1 MLQTLKLALMAALFL
16 PAIAGA
22 ATILVPE
29 QQPNIQAGITAAS
42 PGDTVSVASGT
53 YTVSMLSFQGKS
65 ITLLGRNG
73 SANTIIQPSASNTLL
88 LIQDVSGTSAVVD
101 GFTFRNGRA
110 SLDWHG
116 GCIAI
121 RNSSPTVRNNRFENC
136 QTIEGN
142 AGSSGGAIKVT
153 QNGNPLIQN
162 NVFDGNRS
170 YSQGGAIHII
180 EASGR
185 VLGNTFTGNIVSGQ
199 PVSGGGGVK
208 ATFSTGPI
216 IEVRGNQFHNN
227 EASFAGGA
235 ISAFA
240 SDMHII
246 DNIIVGNGNGRFG
259 GGIHLETLVDSGGDR
274 QFLITGNLI
283 EENYILDVPIPG
295 ITPAFDKVSGAGLH
309 LNFGV
314 APNFTSSTVQISSN
328 IIRNNIATD
337 SRCIDGVSSDSCSYG
352 GGIVFFNARP
362 ELQIVANNLIEGNIA
377 DVYAAANFDKVQLD
391 FRDNQVLS
399 NQARFTHPGVG
410 CVSNAAIHATTCLIR
425 RNLFIDNRYT
435 DSGTG
440 SGQANDS
447 GALNIRL
454 NSTQVINNLFANNF
468 GHFATVFAR
477 HEDAAGAITNF
488 HHNTVVGNGTQNAG
502 FGALMVRGDSNIG
515 NNIFTDDRRAFRIQ
529 DYSTVNISG
538 NNITAMSTAVARDGT
553 TNINTVADLNVR
565 PDAHNNSNLSPEFN
579 DAGNGDYRL
588 GTNSPLID
596 LVNCITGINDD
607 LDGNARPN
615 GSNCDPG
622 AFEHYELPIFA
633 DRFES

>member
-1 MLQTLKLALMAALFL
+1 VSRTFNLALVAVVFL

-29 QQPNIQAGITAAS
+29 QQPTIQAGINAAN

-53 YTVSMLSFQGKS
+53 YTVSMLNFQGKS

-73 SANTIIQPSASNTLL
+73 SASTIIQPAANNTLL
-88 LIQDVSGTSAVVD
+88 LIQNVGGSSAAVD

-121 RNSSPTVRNNRFENC
+121 RNSSPTIRNSRFENC
-136 QTIEGN
+136 QTIQGN

-153 QNGNPLIQN
+153 ENGNPLIQN
-162 NVFDGNRS
+162 NVFHNNRS
-170 YSQGGAIHII
+170 YSQGGAIHMI

-185 VLGNTFTGNIVSGQ
+185 VIGNTFTGNVASGN

-216 IEVRGNQFHNN
+216 IEVRGNQFFDN

-246 DNIIVGNGNGRFG
+246 DNTIIGNGNGRFG
-259 GGIHLETLVDSGGDR
+259 GGIHLESLVGSGGDR
-274 QFLITGNLI
+274 EFLITDNRI
-283 EENYILDVPIPG
+283 EDNYILNVA
-295 ITPAFDKVSGAGLH
+295 ITGLDPAFDKVSGAGLH

-314 APNFTSSTVQISSN
+314 APNFTSSTVEIRNN
-328 IIRNNIATD
+328 IIRNNAASD
-337 SRCIDGVSSDSCSYG
+337 SRCTDGVSSFNCSYG

-362 ELQIVANNLIEGNIA
+362 ALQIVADNLIEGNIA

-391 FRDNQVLS
+391 FRDNRVLS
-399 NQARFTHPGVG
+399 NRARFTHPGVG
-410 CVSNAAIHATTCLIR
+410 CVSNNAANATTCQIR
-425 RNLFIDNRYT
+425 RNRFIDNRYT
-435 DSGTG
+435 GSGTG

-447 GALNIRL
+447 GALNIRF
-454 NSTQVINNLFANNF
+454 NSTQVVNNLFANNF
-468 GHFATVFAR
+468 GNLATVFAR
-477 HEDAAGAITNF
+477 HEDAPGAVTNF
-488 HHNTVVGNGTQNAG
+488 HHNTVVSNGTQNAG
-502 FGALMVRGDSNIG
+502 FAALMVRGDSNIR
-515 NNIFTDDRRAFRIQ
+515 NNIFHDDRRAFRIQ
-529 DYSTVNISG
+529 DYSAVSITG
-538 NNITAMSTAVARDGT
+538 NNITAMSTAVGRDGT
-553 TNINTVADLNVR
+553 TNINTVADLNAR
-565 PDAHNNSNLSPEFN
+565 PDANGNTALSPGFN
-579 DAGNGDYRL
+579 NAGSGDYRL
-588 GTNSPLID
+588 GNNSPLID
-596 LVNCITGINDD
+596 LVSCISGINDD

-615 GSNCDPG
+615 GSNCEPG
-622 AFEHYELPIFA
+622 AFEHYELPIFT